1 MIKTIKY
8 LTFLSLIMLCVILGL
23 WQIDRG
29 NEKADIYNSYNEK
42 LSKDPIDLNLL
53 SNKPSQFTNIVVKN
67 ASFRY
72 LSKKQ
77 FLLDNKVN
85 NRQAGY
91 EVLTPIEVNEHIL
104 LVNRGWV
111 TNYNRQ
117 KLPDINIADSNSDLE
132 GYIYYYGEAYEL
144 EKETYSLKFPMVIQN
159 IELDAISE
167 ILASNVLPYVLILSK
182 KQENTYIIQSK
193 YQENPELKH
202 YMYAGQWFLFALIG
216 FIFMIILMRK
226 AK

>member
-67 ASFRY
+67 TSFRY

-91 EVLTPIEVNEHIL
+91 EVLTPIKVNEHIL

-117 KLPDINIADSNSDLE
+117 RLPDINIADSNSDLE
-132 GYIYYYGEAYEL
+132 GYIYYYGKAYEL

-167 ILASNVLPYVLILSK
+167 ILASDVLPYVLILSK
-182 KQENTYIIQSK
+182 KQENTYIIQSR

-216 FIFMIILMRK
+216 FIFMIILMRR